1 MKHTRTVPP
10 QLCSAK
16 DCDAS
21 LCFDPQTPWPDGL
34 PAVALNK
41 FILAGWGQ
49 SLVFNHTL
57 DVTDKNEIAS
67 LVRSLYFELSFGEIA
82 HLIKKTKK
90 QKWFPIEEVIRKFNM
105 IPSEQFMRVAAL
117 FVKLPVGFQQ
127 WCMQRK
133 VSAQELLPLLHG
145 NHVGLK
151 PVLLKI
157 LNSQLTRTQGATALE
172 LCIDLL
178 LLGRSLE
185 ELHLTENHL
194 GEAGHL
200 WSAHLKNLRFP
211 QAPKRDWPG
220 TSQAR
225 WNLAG
230 KKMGLELK
238 LFVAD
243 PASDLVDSKTQDL
256 LEKQIIDPTKP
267 N

>member
-21 LCFDPQTPWPDGL
+21 LCFQPQTPWPDGL
-34 PAVALNK
+34 PAVAINK

-49 SLVFNHTL
+49 GLVFNHTI
-57 DVTDKNEIAS
+57 DVTDKIEIAS
-67 LVRSLYFELSFGEIA
+67 LVRSLYFELSFGEVA

-90 QKWFPIEEVIRKFNM
+90 QTWFPLDEVIRRFGMN
-105 IPSEQFMRVAAL
+105 PTEQFHQIARM
-117 FVKLPVGFQQ
+117 FTKLPAGFQH
-127 WCMQRK
+127 WCIQRK

-145 NHVGLK
+145 NHLGLK
-151 PVLLKI
+151 VVFLKI
-157 LNSQLTRTQGATALE
+157 LNSGLTRTQGVTALE

-178 LLGRSLE
+178 LMGNSLE
-185 ELHLTENHL
+185 ELHLTDRYLN
-194 GEAGHL
+194 EAGHL
-200 WSAHLKNLRFP
+200 WCAHLKSLRFP
-211 QAPKRDWPG
+211 KTAKRDWPG

-238 LFVAD
+238 LFVTD
-243 PASDLVDSKTQDL
+243 PTTDPTDTKAQDL
-256 LEKQIIDPTKP
+256 LEKEVIDLTKP